1 MMTKLLAGLSAK
13 NPTISPRKL
22 PAFSSSLLPKE
33 QQVLNDPTLLT
44 KNIVPDQ
51 VENYKWDQQILIDL
65 HAEREES
72 QKHNSDYASRITD
85 LECDLASA
93 NTTIHIIQAAA
104 NHTSLPIVKPIE
116 LPHLPKFSGD
126 YKELLNCISKV
137 RSKLTR
143 ESSRYIDDQHK
154 LHYMYGFLTGNAY
167 NQIQP
172 YVLPDKINLENVE
185 ALISILE
192 AAFGDPD

>member
-1 MMTKLLAGLSAK
+1 MTKLLAGPSPK

-22 PAFSSSLLPKE
+22 PAFSSSLLPKK

-51 VENYKWDQQILIDL
+51 VENYKRDQQILIDL
-65 HAEREES
+65 HAELEES

-126 YKELLNCISKV
+126 YKELLNFISKV

-154 LHYMYGFLTGNAY
+154 LHYMYGFLKGNAY